1 MTSAVSRHVLAGLT
15 AGLIAMPAL
24 AQDPAAKPDGT
35 WVSLNGTISTATDDS
50 FVLDYG
56 EGSII
61 VEMDDWDWYQEGKNL
76 IAGDEVTVYG
86 QVDDDLYELATIEA
100 SSVYVKNLNTYF
112 YASSDDEEGLDYYSM
127 TAPTLMAWMDIT
139 GTVTSVDGRR
149 FTLDAESRE
158 LTVDTSTMVY
168 NPMDDEGYQQVQEGD
183 RVKVAGKMDY
193 DLFEKRELLADM
205 VITLEQDKSKTESD
219 S

>member
-1 MTSAVSRHVLAGLT
+1 MHSRTTNHLSVETIMTSAVSRHVLAGLT

-24 AQDPAAKPDGT
+24 AQDPAAKPDDT

-100 SSVYVKNLNTYF
+100 SSVYVKNLNTYY

-127 TAPTLMAWMDIT
+127 TTPTLMAWMDIT
-139 GTVTSVDGRR
+139 GTVTGVDGRR
-149 FTLDAESRE
+149 FTLDAENRE
-158 LTVDTSTMVY
+158 LTVDTSTMTY

-183 RVKVAGKMDY
+183 RVKVAGKMG
-193 DLFEKRELLADM
+193 L
-205 VITLEQDKSKTESD
+205 
-219 S
+219 